1 MRKEKLIRKK
11 RTIAMLMACLVVTAL
26 SGCGKTSN
34 EQPKQNEE
42 ITSAQEQE
50 TKVPD
55 NDNGMKVVL
64 EKPYSGETPSYDVS
78 YSQMNH
84 GYVGTISFKIN
95 GHNYEM
101 CLTCLPEELTESQ
114 IKDMIGGF
122 LDGNPVTIEGDK
134 LIDAEKTTNKMSSD
148 TGKWIVNDGE
158 RAGFDWG
165 DSHQCWA
172 ASTSDMLWST
182 GWADVAM
189 QENNELKFACED
201 DVFTYFCDYFMN
213 KGGYQSGG
221 IQWFFTGEFDEEMY
235 TKKDSTGNIKKY
247 NPKDFY
253 ETGSFDTYDDNPIGI
268 GEFVKRLSVLKDG
281 GAVGINIDFNSIY
294 YTAKADEHTIIFYN
308 NELEEYT
315 SFELMEIDPNDT
327 NLMEAFYS
335 LDNKGRVI
343 KLDKNGDDYV
353 DETGNKYDTL
363 NVLEGY
369 LYRFEDGSFI
379 VVDSEYESFIC
390 EYNKVWNEDDID
402 FSNPDE
408 LILIGNGAHAVTV
421 SGYVI
426 DTSATNE
433 DEQLKALFITDSD
446 NDAAFYSLND
456 DNRDKAK
463 RRNSTVLYNTTVKQT
478 EYENKTIVL
487 NGYMKQN
494 NVAIANMTTLKRAP
508 K

>member
-1 MRKEKLIRKK
+1 MKREK
-11 RTIAMLMACLVVTAL
+11 RTIVILMTFLLVATL
-26 SGCGKTSN
+26 SGCGKTSD
-34 EQPKQNEE
+34 EQL
-42 ITSAQEQE
+42 TSEQEQE
-50 TKVPD
+50 TKIPES
-55 NDNGMKVVL
+55 DNGLKVVL
-64 EKPYSGETPSYDVS
+64 ESPYSGEIPSYEVS
-78 YSQMNH
+78 YTQMNH
-84 GYVGTISFKIN
+84 GYVGTISFIMD

-101 CLTCLPEELTESQ
+101 CLTGLPEELTESQ

-134 LIDAEKTTNKMSSD
+134 LIDAEKTSNKISSD
-148 TGKWIVNDGE
+148 TGNWIVNDGE
-158 RAGFDWG
+158 RAEFDWG
-165 DSHQCWA
+165 DSRQCWA

-182 GWADVAM
+182 GWAEVGM
-189 QENNELKFACED
+189 QENSELKFADED

-213 KGGYQSGG
+213 RGGYQSGG
-221 IQWFFTGEFDEEMY
+221 IQWFFTGTFDEEMH
-235 TKKDSTGNIKKY
+235 TKKDSTGNIATY

-253 ETGSFDTYDDNPIGI
+253 ETGSFDPYADNPISI

-281 GAVGINIDFNSIY
+281 GAMGVNIDFNGIIY
-294 YTAKADEHTIIFYN
+294 NAKADENIMIFYN
-308 NELEEYT
+308 YELGEYT

-327 NLMEAFYS
+327 NLIESFYS
-335 LDNKGRVI
+335 LDNMGSVI

-353 DETGNKYDTL
+353 DENGNKYDTL

-369 LYRFEDGSFI
+369 LYRFEDGSYN
-379 VVDSEYESFIC
+379 VVTSENESFIC

-402 FSNPDE
+402 FSNPE
-408 LILIGNGAHAVTV
+408 EFILIGNGAHAVTV

-426 DTSATNE
+426 DTSATDE

-478 EYENKTIVL
+478 AYESTTIVL
-487 NGYMKQN
+487 NGYFKDN
-494 NVAIANMTTLKRAP
+494 NVAIANMTTLKSAP

>member
-1 MRKEKLIRKK
+1 MIRKK
-11 RTIAMLMACLVVTAL
+11 RKLAMLMACLVATAL
-26 SGCGKTSN
+26 SGCGKTPN
-34 EQPKQNEE
+34 EQPSEE

-50 TKVPD
+50 TKVLE
-55 NDNGMKVVL
+55 NDNGMNVVL
-64 EKPYSGETPSYDVS
+64 ESPYSEETPSYDVS

-84 GYVGTISFKIN
+84 GYVGTISFKIDD
-95 GHNYEM
+95 HNYEM
-101 CLTCLPEELTESQ
+101 CLTGLPEELTESQ
-114 IKDMIGGF
+114 IKDMISGF

-148 TGKWIVNDGE
+148 TGKWVVNDGE
-158 RAGFDWG
+158 RADLEWG
-165 DSHQCWA
+165 DSRQCWA
-172 ASTSDMLWST
+172 ASTSNMLWST
-182 GWADVAM
+182 GWAEVGM
-189 QENNELKFACED
+189 QENSELKFAGED
-201 DVFTYFCDYFMN
+201 DVFTYFCDYFLN
-213 KGGYQSGG
+213 RGGYQSGG

-235 TKKDSTGNIKKY
+235 TKKDSTGNITNY

-253 ETGSFDTYDDNPIGI
+253 ESGSFDTYDDNPIGI

-281 GAVGINIDFNSIY
+281 GAVGINIDFNVIY
-294 YTAKADEHTIIFYN
+294 YTAKSDENTIISYN
-308 NELEEYT
+308 NELGEYT
-315 SFELMEIDPNDT
+315 SFELLEIDPNDT
-327 NLMEAFYS
+327 NLTESFYS

-343 KLDKNGDDYV
+343 KLDKMGDDYV
-353 DETGNKYDTL
+353 DENGNKYDKL

-369 LYRFEDGSFI
+369 LYKFEDGSYS
-379 VVDSEYESFIC
+379 VVNSEYESFVC

-408 LILIGNGAHAVTV
+408 MILIGNGAHAVTV

-478 EYENKTIVL
+478 AYESKTIVL
-487 NGYMKQN
+487 NGYFKHN
-494 NVAIANMTTLKRAP
+494 NVAISNMTTLKSVP
-508 K
+508 G

>member
-1 MRKEKLIRKK
+1 MIREKITISMLIVC
-11 RTIAMLMACLVVTAL
+11 LMVTAL

-34 EQPKQNEE
+34 EQPKQNKE
-42 ITSAQEQE
+42 TASAQEQE
-50 TKVPD
+50 INVSA

-64 EKPYSGETPSYDVS
+64 ENPYSGETPSYEVS

-84 GYVGTISFKIN
+84 GYVGIISFKID

-101 CLTCLPEELTESQ
+101 CLTGLPEELTESQ

-134 LIDAEKTTNKMSSD
+134 LIDAEKTSNKMSTD
-148 TGKWIVNDGE
+148 TGNWIVNDGE
-158 RAGFDWG
+158 RSGFEWG
-165 DSHQCWA
+165 DSSQCWA

-182 GWADVAM
+182 GWAEVGM
-189 QENNELKFACED
+189 QENNELKFAGED
-201 DVFTYFCDYFMN
+201 DVFTYFCNYFMN
-213 KGGYQSGG
+213 RGGYQSGG
-221 IQWFFTGEFDEEMY
+221 IQWFFTGMFDEEMY
-235 TKKDSTGNIKKY
+235 TMKDSTGNISEY

-281 GAVGINIDFNSIY
+281 GAVGINIDFNSIT
-294 YTAKADEHTIIFYN
+294 YTAKADENTIISYN
-308 NELEEYT
+308 NGLEEYT
-315 SFELMEIDPNDT
+315 SFELMEIDPDDT
-327 NLMEAFYS
+327 NLIEALYS
-335 LDNKGRVI
+335 LDNRGRVI

-353 DETGNKYDTL
+353 DEKGNKYDKL

-369 LYRFEDGSFI
+369 LYRFEDGSYS
-379 VVDSEYESFIC
+379 VVNSENESFIC
-390 EYNKVWNEDDID
+390 DYNKVWNEDDID

-408 LILIGNGAHAVTV
+408 SILIGNGAHAVTV

-463 RRNSTVLYNTTVKQT
+463 RRNSIILYNTTVKQT
-478 EYENKTIVL
+478 EYENKTIIL
-487 NGYMKQN
+487 NGYFKDN

-508 K
+508 R